1 MVALKLWRRRC
12 AAAIAALLLVV
23 PAFAQDPVDSDEDT
37 TAEEPDESTDAA
49 ASETG
54 PEAPDT
60 EDLNQSLR
68 NEMLLKAG
76 DIEEILVT
84 GEKQNTLQDA
94 PTSST
99 SFNTGDLQALR
110 IGDIADLSDYT
121 PNLEI
126 NTAFAASNPT
136 IFIRGI
142 GLKDYNANAAGAV
155 AVYQDGV
162 NINAPAIQLGQLFD
176 LEGID
181 VLRGPQGSVNGRN
194 ATAGAI
200 LMRSNM
206 PTGEFDVSASLTYG
220 NYNDREIEAAVDI
233 PVIEDLL
240 SLRLSGT
247 AQWRDGYT
255 KNQCAG
261 WNPAAHG
268 FPVVDEASNR
278 AIYDAL
284 TPTATPIA
292 LKRGTSGATFFDY
305 AYLDIAT
312 INYVNDPNNNLV
324 DGAIQTGN
332 QRNPIQLAAPV
343 TLANGDVLPIGTLV
357 GLQANQFTRVDV
369 DKVCMIQPPG
379 GIVTPKGSATS
390 DNLMGI
396 EPGSFLPVR
405 VQPSLEDFAGLKSW
419 TNNADNWA
427 ARAVL
432 LFTPLD
438 NMEWMFNVHGEQ
450 NRGDSAHLQM
460 LGANALMVGGFE
472 ERAQQDFTEQAAS
485 QNSTAGGGAPID
497 EGWRNVKGVNDLVG
511 SAPGQGGG
519 NPYSGFYSSDGLE
532 VIDHWGIN
540 GRGTW
545 DLGAVVVTLLYDY
558 EWYNR
563 VVEDEGDANP
573 QRIFPAIWADSAWQT
588 EEELRVE
595 GEGERYHW
603 TAGFFFL
610 HEQLDATNTF
620 PDTLAFFI
628 QQVFDQT
635 LTSWAPYAA
644 GTGQLVEEGTID
656 GIYQLE
662 LGGGIRYND
671 EQKNFGLSSTAVGTK
686 SGVGAVLLPP
696 GMADGKW
703 KNWTYDV
710 QLSYTPFSN
719 EYGTPLFYLKYGHGF
734 KGGHFNAG
742 LTIKAGQPEQSIEP
756 VQPEFIDAIEFGAR
770 TRWWDDRLTLNAAV
784 FRYWYKDL
792 QVFDIANGA
801 GELPIQKLLNA
812 DASVIGA
819 EAEVVAKPFPG
830 ALLQFNFGWL
840 DSQFDNFSVVK
851 TILRPRDNS
860 PTPTVFDYNGN
871 RLVAAPEWNWSL
883 ISSYEIPLFGWGTLV
898 PQWDFSYKSKTYLDP
913 QMVDPISQDG
923 YWIHNARIAYRTPDE
938 HIELAFWVS
947 NIFDQQYKVD
957 TFDITRE
964 FNTIL
969 EVWGEPRMY
978 GVTLSL
984 NW

>member
-1 MVALKLWRRRC
+1 MVAVKPWRRRC

-37 TAEEPDESTDAA
+37 TAEELDESTDAS

-60 EDLNQSLR
+60 EDLDRTLR
-68 NEMLLKAG
+68 NDMLLQAG

-99 SFNTGDLQALR
+99 SFSMGDLKALR

-220 NYNDREIEAAVDI
+220 NYNDREIEGAVDI
-233 PVIEDLL
+233 PLIEDLL
-240 SLRLSGT
+240 SLRVSGT

-261 WNPAAHG
+261 WNPEAHG
-268 FPVVDEASNR
+268 YPIVDEATNR
-278 AIYDAL
+278 AIFDQLLPTL
-284 TPTATPIA
+284 TPVSVKAGTNGTPQN
-292 LKRGTSGATFFDY
+292 RY
-305 AYLDIAT
+305 VYLDIDT
-312 INYVNDPNNNLV
+312 INTVNSSGILA
-324 DGAIQTGN
+324 GAIGTGTT
-332 QRNPIQLAAPV
+332 RNPLQLAAPV
-343 TLANGDVLPIGTLV
+343 TLPNGDVLPIGTLV
-357 GLQANQFTRVDV
+357 GLQANQFQRVDV
-369 DKVCMIQPPG
+369 DGVCMIQAPG
-379 GIVTPKGSATS
+379 GIATPFGAT
-390 DNLMGI
+390 LRP
-396 EPGSFLPVR
+396 EWTPGQWLPVR
-405 VQPSLEDFAGLKSW
+405 PQPSLEEFAGLKSW

-427 ARAVL
+427 ARAIL
-432 LFTPLD
+432 LFEPLD

-460 LGANALMVGGFE
+460 LGATALDEGGFRE
-472 ERAQQDFTEQAAS
+472 FDQNGFNEQTASAAS
-485 QNSTAGGGAPID
+485 AEMGFPPIN
-497 EGWRNVKGVNDLVG
+497 EGWRNVKGIEPKADNQ
-511 SAPGQGGG
+511 PGEGGG
-519 NPYSGFYSSDGLE
+519 NPYSGFYSSDGIEL
-532 VIDHWGIN
+532 IDHWGVN

-588 EEELRVE
+588 DEELRVE

-620 PDTLAFFI
+620 PDTLQFFI
-628 QQVFDQT
+628 TQTFDQK

-644 GTGQLVEEGTID
+644 GTVQLVEEGAID

-662 LGGGIRYND
+662 LGGGVRYNN
-671 EQKNFGLSSTAVGTK
+671 EQKDFGLSSTAVGTA
-686 SGVGAVLLPP
+686 SGIEAPLLPP
-696 GMADGKW
+696 GTADGKW
-703 KNWTYDV
+703 KEWTYDV

-742 LTIKAGQPEQSIEP
+742 LTIKAGEPTQSIEP
-756 VQPEFIDAIEFGAR
+756 VQPEFIDAVEFGAR

-792 QVFDIANGA
+792 QVFDISNEAGA
-801 GELPIQKLLNA
+801 LPIQKLLNA
-812 DASVIGA
+812 DASVLGA
-819 EAEVVAKPFPG
+819 EVEVVAKPLPG

-840 DSQFDNFSVVK
+840 DSQFDNFQVIK
-851 TILRPRDNS
+851 TIQRARQTNPM
-860 PTPTVFDYNGN
+860 PFPFDYSGN
-871 RLVAAPEWNWSL
+871 QLVAAPEWNWSL

-913 QMVDPISQDG
+913 QMIDPISQDG

-947 NIFDQQYKVD
+947 NIFDEQYKVD